1 MNEQSIDGGEGEQGG
16 LQPMVGQ
23 SSDQSNDGAFD
34 ERMLEPEPTEQSTE
48 PVNIGSGELP
58 TGESVGVDGGIGLQ
72 ESTDGDMQEGVY

>member
-34 ERMLEPEPTEQSTE
+34 ERMLEPEPTEQPTE

-58 TGESVGVDGGIGLQ
+58 TGQSVGADVGAGLQ
-72 ESTDGDMQEGVY
+72 EPSNSDMQEGF